1 MTFFAI
7 GNHKKICMIKVS
19 PWDLKKLGQQRVSK
33 RMKVRMVRG
42 AWDYAK
48 DDPDS
53 ILGGS

>member
-1 MTFFAI
+1 
-7 GNHKKICMIKVS
+7 MIKVS